1 GLGISGVDNVVLI
14 SLLAALLSL
23 IPHLGNIIGLGL
35 AMAVGVASGGASGP
49 LLGIVIVFCVSQ
61 VIETYILEPYVVGD
75 QVDIH
80 PFFIIVTVIL
90 ANIIWGVMGMVLVV
104 PLVGMLNVVLKNV
117 DSLKVFEF
125 LLGNGDDEG
134 QVDDNTKVV

>member
-1 GLGISGVDNVVLI
+1 IFLTVLYAIGLGISGVDNVVFI
-14 SLLAALLSL
+14 SILAALLSL
-23 IPHLGNIIGLGL
+23 IPYIGNIIGFGF
-35 AMAVGVASGGASGP
+35 AMALGVASGGESGT
-49 LLGIVIVFCVSQ
+49 LLGIVIVFSVTQ
-61 VIETYILEPYVVGD
+61 FIETYILEPYVVGD

-117 DSLKVFEF
+117 DSLKVFGF
-125 LLGNGDDEG
+125 LLGNGDDE
-134 QVDDNTKVV
+134 